1 MRQVDYSQRIEAP
14 RELAWSVVSDFG
26 SLLRWLPGE
35 EESSIE
41 LNGDGIGMTRDLTLS
56 TVGQVQHR
64 LDELDHVKHRLTYT
78 LTRGKPLG
86 MQRYSVTL
94 TLAGDEEHCILHWTG
109 EFEPEAGAD
118 VDAMAE
124 NLAAAYANMSMG
136 LDTLLQGWQDHG

>member
-41 LNGDGIGMTRDLTLS
+41 LTGDGIGMTRDLTLS

-86 MQRYSVTL
+86 MQGYSVTL

-109 EFEPEAGAD
+109 EFEPEPGAD
-118 VDAMAE
+118 GDAMAE
-124 NLAAAYANMSMG
+124 NLAGAYANMSTG